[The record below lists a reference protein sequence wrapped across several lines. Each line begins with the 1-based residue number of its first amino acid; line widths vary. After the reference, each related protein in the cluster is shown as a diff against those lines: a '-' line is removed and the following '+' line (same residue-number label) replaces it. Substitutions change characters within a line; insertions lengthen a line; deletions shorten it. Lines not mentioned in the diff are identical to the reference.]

1 MKKHSAIHGLLTV
14 LAMTWALPA
23 SASGTI
29 TPEPGDDTYRF
40 DAHYRISIDA
50 PVEVV
55 WRQLT
60 DLGSWMVDF
69 AMTHV
74 SGEAGKTGEVLRLYP
89 EQDFLVQITSVVP
102 NESLVVANLPV
113 HFKGEFSTG
122 TTVITLYGSEG
133 RTTVDLTMSRRYT
146 WEQEGDN
153 PFRSLRSSPEFTENS
168 AAMWNRFLQQLRSLS
183 EAS

>member
-1 MKKHSAIHGLLTV
+1 MNRRSTIPGLLAL
-14 LAMTWALPA
+14 LAAYWALPA
-23 SASGTI
+23 FAGGTI
-29 TPEPGDDTYRF
+29 TPEPGDDSYRF
-40 DAHYRISIDA
+40 DAHYRITIDA

-55 WRQLT
+55 WPQLM

-69 AMTHV
+69 AMSHV

-89 EQDFLVQITSVVP
+89 EQDFLVQITSIVP

-113 HFKGEFSTG
+113 RFKGEFSTG

-146 WEQEGDN
+146 WEQEGEN
-153 PFRSLRSSPEFTENS
+153 PFRALRSSPEFTENS
-168 AAMWNRFLQQLRSLS
+168 SAMWNRFLEQLRTLS
-183 EAS
+183 EGP

>member
-1 MKKHSAIHGLLTV
+1 MKKYSTIVGLWLF
-14 LAMTWALPA
+14 LAA
-23 SASGTI
+23 SWPMDAFANGTI
-29 TPEPGDDTYRF
+29 TPEPGEDSYRF

-50 PVEVV
+50 PVEDV
-55 WRQLT
+55 WRQLM

-74 SGEAGKTGEVLRLYP
+74 SGETGKTGEVLRLYP

-122 TTVITLYGSEG
+122 TTIITLYGSEG
-133 RTTVDLTMSRRYT
+133 TTTVDLTMSRRYT
-146 WEQEGDN
+146 WEQEGEN
-153 PFRSLRSSPEFTENS
+153 PFRSLRSSPEFMENS
-168 AAMWNRFLQQLRSLS
+168 SAMWRRFLEQLRTLS
-183 EAS
+183 EGS

>member
-1 MKKHSAIHGLLTV
+1 MSRNPPIRGLLAFLV
-14 LAMTWALPA
+14 VFWAQPA
-23 SASGTI
+23 SANGTI
-29 TPEPGDDTYRF
+29 TPEPGDDSYRF
-40 DAHYRISIDA
+40 DAHYRISIEA
-50 PVEVV
+50 PVENV

-74 SGEAGKTGEVLRLYP
+74 SGEAGKTGQVLRLYP

-113 HFKGEFSTG
+113 RFKGEFSTG

-146 WEQEGDN
+146 WEEEGEN
-153 PFRSLRSSPEFTENS
+153 PFRTLRSSPEFTENS
-168 AAMWNRFLQQLRSLS
+168 SAMWNRFLEQLRTLS
-183 EAS
+183 EGS